1 MTLSDIKWGSV
12 AIVILALFII
22 GLAVTVK
29 VQHTSNVELA
39 KQKEQAEQGK
49 ATAEAITNNV
59 ITAVTLINDIS
70 RATHEQKTT
79 VAADAGDRV
88 VSIRNQLSTDACA
101 NTRID
106 SAAVEQLRQYADGL
120 RQSPLR
126 TDQQ

>member
-59 ITAVTLINDIS
+59 ITAVTLINDLS
-70 RATHEQKTT
+70 RATHEEKTT
-79 VAADAGDRV
+79 VAADAGERV
-88 VSIRNQLSTDACA
+88 ITIQKQLSTDTCA
-101 NTRID
+101 NTHINSD
-106 SAAVEQLRQYADGL
+106 AVEQLRGFANGL
-120 RQSPLR
+120 RQR
-126 TDQQ
+126 AIRADQH